1 MGGGKSHF
9 VLSVCVGVIVVLRSY
24 IIHRFE
30 KGNKITDTAIIIIVI
45 AHHSGLNSKN
55 SSTPLLFA
63 ISGGVIAPTQN
74 RYCNAPRMAFC
85 LLLYKF
91 SPTTHA
97 AVIATLC
104 RMQSSKAIILD
115 TDPSGA
121 AAIAI
126 SIIAI
131 MAIL

>member
-1 MGGGKSHF
+1 MRG
-9 VLSVCVGVIVVLRSY
+9 Y
-24 IIHRFE
+24 TIHRLA
-30 KGNKITDTAIIIIVI
+30 KGNKIADIAIIVIVI

-63 ISGGVIAPTQN
+63 ISGGIIAPTQN
-74 RYCNAPRMAFC
+74 KYCNAPRMTFC

-97 AVIATLC
+97 DVIAIHC
-104 RMQSSKAIILD
+104 KPHSKKAKILD
-115 TDPSGA
+115 NAVSGEHR
-121 AAIAI
+121 IAI

-131 MAIL
+131 KARL